1 MTPGEKNKW
10 KILDINMKN
19 IKFITTFSKSGYEVY
34 GKTWI
39 QSFLDKTKN
48 YKNIT
53 ADLYVDEI
61 PNLHNSDKITFHNYQ
76 LSIPKRKI
84 WQNLFLNNSIHDQWN
99 KDLAVKFSFKS
110 FVMIHALKNTKDGY
124 VVWLD
129 ADCVFLNNDFD
140 NWPEILLKDTFV
152 ACQREDGSEHV
163 ESGIIIF
170 DSEHKDKQKY
180 IDKFESLYMLPSEFN
195 NFGQFFDGFAVG
207 RTLNIIN
214 IPYINL
220 NKNFGI
226 GGVQSD
232 PGCTFL
238 NPEIKNRF
246 RHNIGITGK
255 RQYEDWEKYKGD
267 PFFQLI
273 HGVNDLPPEEKKK
286 KNLEKINHKINKLS
300 KR

>member
-1 MTPGEKNKW
+1 
-10 KILDINMKN
+10 MKK
-19 IKFITTFSKSGYEVY
+19 IKFITTFSKNGYQVY

-39 QSFLDKTKN
+39 NSFVNMTAS
-48 YKNIT
+48 YPNIT
-53 ADLYVDEI
+53 AEIYVDEI
-61 PNLHNSDKITFHNYQ
+61 PVLDLNIDDKINFKIYQ
-76 LSIPKRKI
+76 ETIPERLN
-84 WQNLFLNNSIHDQWN
+84 WQNIFLQHSIHDQWN

-110 FVMIHALKNTKDGY
+110 FVMMCALKNTNDGY
-124 VVWLD
+124 VIWLD
-129 ADCVFLNNDFD
+129 ADCIFLNNKFD
-140 NWPEILLKDTFV
+140 NWPESLLSDTFV

-195 NFGQFFDGFAVG
+195 NFGQFFDGYAVG
-207 RTLNIIN
+207 RTLNTIN

-220 NKNFGI
+220 NEKYGI
-226 GGVQSD
+226 GGIQSD

-246 RHNIGITGK
+246 KHNIGISGK
-255 RQYEDWEKYKGD
+255 RQYESWENYKHD

-273 HGVNDLPPEEKKK
+273 HGVNDLPPEMKKIQSLNNANQKLK
-286 KNLEKINHKINKLS
+286 KL